1 MGKFAVLD
9 DAARALRGAARGAIP
24 GIDEALE
31 GLSKSGKYTAKQL
44 DETRARWESGEST
57 YVPRPRNKGS
67 ATGPLLIGDDGR
79 GFDSTA
85 EFNQE
90 VIDAAKKAQE
100 SPLRKK
106 NPDIVTNEVGEP
118 RYTEAVDELPES
130 TGNREGNQVIANKDR
145 TKIEVAEFRQAWGKA
160 KLGPFAHHHILDFEW
175 IGAVLNRVDAPQIVE
190 ELKRFGIDVGDRA
203 RNIIGAMDQKTAYS
217 RASTKDSIVAQMD
230 WGINRWQDATKE
242 QERLLNDLLKKPK
255 TKDADFGEL
264 VKGKRDELTG
274 ELTPPETLKRGA
286 DDKNPL
292 LETADWESPGDPQS
306 YGLPR
311 GKSLG
316 SNRYKLADTWPEG
329 TTQTP
334 WGTKVDPDLK
344 VTTAHRREAYQNR
357 WATNNIKR
365 SNIKIDPRG
374 TILAKDHIDIIHDAY
389 NSPKFTAKRDIEA
402 LLESGEWRRLSPRQA
417 AEKIAAVYQ
426 IQRNIVL
433 NVSKTRLKRIKAH
446 LNKSHQGQLRIRQGP
461 ESIREWI
468 LENSAKAANLGW
480 GEALPSFEK
489 LIRDPGA
496 ITDELRIIFATE
508 LENLQDLQAFAES
521 FSSQL

>member
-1 MGKFAVLD
+1 MGKAAILD
-9 DAARALRGAARGAIP
+9 DVARALRGGARGAIS

-31 GLSKSGKYTAKQL
+31 GLAKSGKYTAKQL
-44 DETRARWESGEST
+44 DETRVRWEAGEST

-67 ATGPLLIGDDGR
+67 TTGPLLMGDDIR
-79 GFDSTA
+79 GVESTT
-85 EFNQE
+85 EFTE
-90 VIDAAKKAQE
+90 DVLESAKKARE
-100 SPLRKK
+100 SPLRKQ
-106 NPDIVTNEVGEP
+106 NPDIITNEVGEP
-118 RYTEAVDELPES
+118 RYAEEVAELTEGGNR
-130 TGNREGNQVIANKDR
+130 TGNQAITNVDR
-145 TKIEVAEFRQAWGKA
+145 TKSEITAFRQAWGQSTK
-160 KLGPFAHHHILDFEW
+160 GPFKHHHILDFEW

-217 RASTKDSIVAQMD
+217 RASAKDAIVAQMD
-230 WGINRWQDATKE
+230 WGITRWQDATKE
-242 QERLLNDLLKKPK
+242 QDRLLNDLLKNPK
-255 TKDADFGEL
+255 TKDADFVEL
-264 VKGKRDELTG
+264 AKGKRDKVTG
-274 ELTPPETLKRGA
+274 ELTPPETLQRGA

-292 LETADWESPGDPQS
+292 LETADFAKPEDPAS

-311 GKSLG
+311 GKKTAKG
-316 SNRYKLADTWPEG
+316 YEVAKTWPEG

-365 SNIKIDPRG
+365 SNIKTDPRG

-446 LNKSHQGQLRIRQGP
+446 LNKSHQGQLIVRQGP
-461 ESIREWI
+461 EAIREWI
-468 LENSAKAANLGW
+468 IENSAKAANLGW
-480 GEALPSFEK
+480 KEAIPSFEK
-489 LIRDPGA
+489 LIRDPGI

-508 LENLQDLQAFAES
+508 LENLQDLQVFAES